1 MKFWEVLK
9 VAFASLRGNK
19 LRSSLTMLGIVIGI
33 FSIISI
39 STVITM
45 LQNSISEGLSQLGKN
60 TFQIQKF
67 PAMQQ
72 GRLSDKIR
80 NRKNLTVEDYYRL
93 REMLQEA
100 KLVGAEQWQF
110 GKLFKSQWDETN
122 ANIQIA
128 GATPEALLTND
139 WVVAEGR
146 AISQDDMDHNRRICV
161 LGTDVAKKLFPRI
174 DPLGQE
180 VKVDGLRLT
189 VIGVFT
195 SRGAMFGQSR
205 DGFVATPLST
215 FQAKYGKT
223 SRSISI
229 TVMAQSV
236 VTYNRTIDAAIG
248 YMRTIRKVAPGEEN
262 DFDIFSNESL
272 IAQVGQI
279 TQYVRL
285 GAIVIA
291 FIALLAAGVG
301 IMNIMLVSVTERTR
315 EIGVR
320 KALGAR
326 RKDILLQFL
335 IESGTMSLAG
345 GMIGVVAGIAV
356 AKVITL
362 LISFPSV
369 VALWSILVGLFV
381 ATAVGLFFGVY
392 PAYKAAELDPIVAL
406 RSEL

>member
-146 AISQDDMDHNRRICV
+146 AISQDDMDHNRRVCV

-315 EIGVR
+315 EIGIR
-320 KALGAR
+320 KAIGAKKRNILFQFIIEAITLCQFGGVIGIVLGLGA
-326 RKDILLQFL
+326 
-335 IESGTMSLAG
+335 GNLAG
-345 GMIGVVAGIAV
+345 KFLNAAPALPLNWVLAGIGLCV
-356 AKVITL
+356 
-362 LISFPSV
+362 
-369 VALWSILVGLFV
+369 LVG
-381 ATAVGLFFGVY
+381 VGFGTY
-392 PAYKAAELDPIVAL
+392 PAWKAANLDPIEAL
-406 RSEL
+406 RHE

>member
-19 LRSSLTMLGIVIGI
+19 LRSSLTVLGIVIGI

-45 LQNSISEGLSQLGKN
+45 LQNSISAGLSSLGKN

-80 NRKNLTVEDYYRL
+80 NRKNLTIEDYYRL
-93 REMLQEA
+93 REMLDEA

-110 GKLFKSQWDETN
+110 GKLFKSQYDETN
-122 ANIQIA
+122 ANIQLA
-128 GATPEALLTND
+128 GATPEAMQTND
-139 WVVAEGR
+139 WQVADGR
-146 AISQDDMDHNRRICV
+146 SINQDDMDRNRRVCV
-161 LGTDVAKKLFPRI
+161 LGVDVARKLFPRV

-180 VKVDGLRLT
+180 VKVDGMRLD
-189 VIGVFT
+189 VIGVLV

-205 DGFVATPLST
+205 DGFVVAPLST

-223 SRSISI
+223 SRSVNI
-229 TVMAQSV
+229 TVMAHGP

-248 YMRTIRKVAPGEEN
+248 HMRTIRKVAPGEEN

-272 IAQVGQI
+272 ISQVGQI
-279 TQYVRL
+279 TRYVRL

-315 EIGVR
+315 EIGIR
-320 KALGAR
+320 KAIGAKKRNILFQFLVEAVTLCQFGGIIGIVLGLGA
-326 RKDILLQFL
+326 
-335 IESGTMSLAG
+335 GNLAG
-345 GMIGVVAGIAV
+345 KALNAAPAVPLDWVLAGIGLCV
-356 AKVITL
+356 
-362 LISFPSV
+362 
-369 VALWSILVGLFV
+369 LVG
-381 ATAVGLFFGVY
+381 VGFGTY
-392 PAYKAAELDPIVAL
+392 PAWKAANLDPIEAL
-406 RSEL
+406 RYE

>member
-9 VAFASLRGNK
+9 VAFGSLRGNK
-19 LRSSLTMLGIVIGI
+19 LRSSLTVLGIVIGI

-67 PAMQQ
+67 PAVQQ
-72 GRLSDKIR
+72 GRLSDRIR
-80 NRKNLTVEDYYRL
+80 NRKNLTIEEYYRL
-93 REMLQEA
+93 REMLDEA

-110 GKLFKSQWDETN
+110 GKLFKSQYDETN
-122 ANIQIA
+122 ANIQIV

-139 WVVAEGR
+139 WVVADGR
-146 AISQDDMDHNRRICV
+146 AINQDDMDRNRRVCI
-161 LGTDVAKKLFPRI
+161 LGVDVAKKIFPRV

-195 SRGAMFGQSR
+195 SKGAMFGQSR

-223 SRSISI
+223 SRSVNI
-229 TVMAQSV
+229 TVMAYSP

-248 YMRTIRKVAPGEEN
+248 HMRTIRKVAPGEEN

-315 EIGVR
+315 EIGIR
-320 KALGAR
+320 KAIGAKKR
-326 RKDILLQFL
+326 NILFQFL
-335 IESGTMSLAG
+335 IEAVTLCQFGGVIGIVLGLGAG
-345 GMIGVVAGIAV
+345 NMAGKALNAAPAVPLDWVLAGIALCV
-356 AKVITL
+356 
-362 LISFPSV
+362 
-369 VALWSILVGLFV
+369 LVG
-381 ATAVGLFFGVY
+381 VGFGTY
-392 PAYKAAELDPIVAL
+392 PAWKAANLDPIEAL
-406 RSEL
+406 RYE

>member
-9 VAFASLRGNK
+9 VAFGSLRSNK
-19 LRSSLTMLGIVIGI
+19 LRSSLTVLGIVIGI

-45 LQNSISEGLSQLGKN
+45 LQNSISEGLAQLGKN

-80 NRKNLTVEDYYRL
+80 NRKNIHVEDYYRL
-93 REMLQEA
+93 RAMLDEA

-110 GKLFKSQWDETN
+110 GKLFKSNWDETN
-122 ANIQIA
+122 ANVQLV
-128 GATPEALLTND
+128 GGTPEAMVTND
-139 WVVAEGR
+139 WAIDSGR
-146 AISQDDMDHNRRICV
+146 AINQNDMDHNKRVCV
-161 LGTDVAKKLFPRI
+161 LGTDVAKKLFKHV
-174 DPLGQE
+174 DPLEQE

-189 VIGVFT
+189 VIGVFAEQ
-195 SRGAMFGQSR
+195 GQMFGQSR
-205 DGFVATPLST
+205 DNFVATPLST
-215 FQAKYGKT
+215 FQTKYGKT
-223 SRSISI
+223 SRSLNI
-229 TVMAQSV
+229 TIMAHSS
-236 VTYNRTIDAAIG
+236 VTYNSTIDAAIG

-272 IAQVGQI
+272 ISQVGQI

-315 EIGVR
+315 EIGIR
-320 KALGAR
+320 KAIGAKKR
-326 RKDILLQFL
+326 NILFQFL
-335 IESGTMSLAG
+335 IEAVTLCQFGGIIGIALGLGAGNLAG
-345 GMIGVVAGIAV
+345 KFLNAAPALPLDWVLTGIILCVVVGVG
-356 AKVITL
+356 
-362 LISFPSV
+362 
-369 VALWSILVGLFV
+369 
-381 ATAVGLFFGVY
+381 FGTY
-392 PAYKAAELDPIVAL
+392 PAWKAANLDPIEAL
-406 RSEL
+406 RYE

>member
-1 MKFWEVLK
+1 MKFWEVIK

-19 LRSSLTMLGIVIGI
+19 LRSSLTVLGIVIGI

-45 LQNSISEGLSQLGKN
+45 MQNSISEGLSQLGKN

-80 NRKNLTVEDYYRL
+80 NRKNLTVEEYARL
-93 REMLQEA
+93 RDMLQEA
-100 KLVGAEQWQF
+100 QLVGAEQWQF
-110 GKLFKSQWDETN
+110 GRLFKSQWDQTN
-122 ANIQIA
+122 PNIQLV
-128 GATPEALLTND
+128 GATPEAIVTND
-139 WVVAEGR
+139 WGVAKGR
-146 AISQDDMDHNRRICV
+146 AINQDDMDHNRRVCV
-161 LGTDVAKKLFPRI
+161 LGVDLVAKLFPRI

-195 SRGAMFGQSR
+195 SKGAMFGQSR
-205 DGFVATPLST
+205 DGFVAMPLST
-215 FQAKYGKT
+215 FQAKYGKN
-223 SRSISI
+223 SRSVNI
-229 TVMAQSV
+229 TVMAYSP

-248 YMRTIRKVAPGEEN
+248 YMRTIRKVGPGEEN

-272 IAQVGQI
+272 ITQVGQI

-315 EIGVR
+315 EIGIR
-320 KALGAR
+320 KAIGAKKRNILFQFIIEAVTLCQFGGIIGIVLGLGVGNMAG
-326 RKDILLQFL
+326 KFL
-335 IESGTMSLAG
+335 NAAPALPLDWVLAG
-345 GMIGVVAGIAV
+345 IGLCV
-356 AKVITL
+356 
-362 LISFPSV
+362 
-369 VALWSILVGLFV
+369 LVG
-381 ATAVGLFFGVY
+381 VGFGTY
-392 PAYKAAELDPIVAL
+392 PAYKAANLDPIEAL
-406 RSEL
+406 RYE

>member
-9 VAFASLRGNK
+9 VAFGSLRGNK
-19 LRSSLTMLGIVIGI
+19 LRSSLTILGIVIGI

-67 PAMQQ
+67 PRMQQ

-80 NRKNLTVEDYYRL
+80 NRKNLTIEEYYRL
-93 REMLQEA
+93 REMLDEA

-110 GKLFKSQWDETN
+110 GKLFKSAYDETN
-122 ANIQIA
+122 ANIQLV
-128 GATPEALLTND
+128 GGTPEAMVTND
-139 WVVAEGR
+139 WVVADGR
-146 AISQDDMDHNRRICV
+146 AINADDMDRNRRVCI
-161 LGTDVAKKLFPRI
+161 LGVDVAKKLFPRV

-195 SRGAMFGQSR
+195 KKGEMFGQSR

-215 FQAKYGKT
+215 FQSKYGKT
-223 SRSISI
+223 SRSVNI
-229 TVMAQSV
+229 TVMAHSA

-248 YMRTIRKVAPGEEN
+248 HMRTIRKVAPGEEN

-272 IAQVGQI
+272 ISQVGQI
-279 TQYVRL
+279 TKFVRL

-315 EIGVR
+315 EIGIR
-320 KALGAR
+320 KAIGAKKR
-326 RKDILLQFL
+326 NILFQFL
-335 IESGTMSLAG
+335 IEAVTLCQFGGVIGIVLGLGAGNLAG
-345 GMIGVVAGIAV
+345 KALNAAPALPLDWILGGIGLCV
-356 AKVITL
+356 
-362 LISFPSV
+362 
-369 VALWSILVGLFV
+369 LVG
-381 ATAVGLFFGVY
+381 VGFGTY
-392 PAYKAAELDPIVAL
+392 PAWKAANLDPIEAL
-406 RSEL
+406 RYE

>member
-19 LRSSLTMLGIVIGI
+19 LRSSLTVLGIVIGI

-45 LQNSISEGLSQLGKN
+45 LQNSINEGLSSLGKN

-80 NRKNLTVEDYYRL
+80 NRKNLTIEEYYRL
-93 REMLQEA
+93 REMLDEA

-110 GKLFKSQWDETN
+110 GKLFKSQYDETN
-122 ANIQIA
+122 ANIQLA
-128 GATPEALLTND
+128 GATPEAMLTND
-139 WVVAEGR
+139 WQIADGR
-146 AISQDDMDHNRRICV
+146 SINQDDMDRNRRVCV
-161 LGTDVAKKLFPRI
+161 LGVDVARKLFPRV

-180 VKVDGLRLT
+180 IKVDGLRLD
-189 VIGVFT
+189 VIGVLVT
-195 SRGAMFGQSR
+195 RGAMFGQSR
-205 DGFVATPLST
+205 DGFVVTPLST

-223 SRSISI
+223 SRSVNI
-229 TVMAQSV
+229 TVMAHSP

-248 YMRTIRKVAPGEEN
+248 HMRTIRKVAPGEEN

-272 IAQVGQI
+272 ISQVGQI

-315 EIGVR
+315 EIGIR
-320 KALGAR
+320 KAIGAKKR
-326 RKDILLQFL
+326 NILFQFL
-335 IESGTMSLAG
+335 VEAVTLCQFGGIIGIVLGLSAGNLAG
-345 GMIGVVAGIAV
+345 KALNAAPAVPLDWVLAGIGLCV
-356 AKVITL
+356 
-362 LISFPSV
+362 
-369 VALWSILVGLFV
+369 LVG
-381 ATAVGLFFGVY
+381 VGFGTY
-392 PAYKAAELDPIVAL
+392 PAWKAANLDPIEAL
-406 RSEL
+406 RYE

>member
-1 MKFWEVLK
+1 MKFWEILK

-19 LRSSLTMLGIVIGI
+19 LRSTLTVLGIVIGI

-67 PAMQQ
+67 PAIQQ

-80 NRKNLTVEDYYRL
+80 NRKNITVEDYYRL
-93 REMLQEA
+93 QKMLQEA

-110 GKLFKSQWDETN
+110 GKLFKSQYEETN
-122 ANIQIA
+122 ANIQLV
-128 GATPEALLTND
+128 GGTPEAMVTND
-139 WVVAEGR
+139 WVVADGR
-146 AISQDDMDHNRRICV
+146 AINQDDMDHNRRVCV
-161 LGTDVAKKLFPRI
+161 LGTDVVKKLFPHV

-180 VKVDGLRLT
+180 VKVDGLRLA

-195 SRGAMFGQSR
+195 SKGELFGQSR

-215 FQAKYGKT
+215 FQTQYGKT
-223 SRSISI
+223 SRSVNI
-229 TVMAQSV
+229 TVMAHSA

-248 YMRTIRKVAPGEEN
+248 YMRTIRKVPPGEEN

-272 IAQVGQI
+272 ISQFGQI
-279 TQYVRL
+279 TKFVRL
-285 GAIVIA
+285 GAIVVA

-315 EIGVR
+315 EIGIR
-320 KALGAR
+320 KAIGAKKR
-326 RKDILLQFL
+326 NILFQFL
-335 IESGTMSLAG
+335 IEAVTLCQFGGIIGIVLGLSAGNLAG
-345 GMIGVVAGIAV
+345 KFLKVAPAVPLDWVLAGIGLCV
-356 AKVITL
+356 
-362 LISFPSV
+362 
-369 VALWSILVGLFV
+369 LVG
-381 ATAVGLFFGVY
+381 VGFGTY
-392 PAYKAAELDPIVAL
+392 PAWKAANLDPIEAL
-406 RSEL
+406 RYE

>member
-146 AISQDDMDHNRRICV
+146 AISQDDMDHNRRVCV

-205 DGFVATPLST
+205 DGFVAAPLST

-315 EIGVR
+315 EIGIR
-320 KALGAR
+320 KAIGAKKRNILFQFIIEAITLCQFGGVIGIVLGLGA
-326 RKDILLQFL
+326 
-335 IESGTMSLAG
+335 GNLAG
-345 GMIGVVAGIAV
+345 KFLNAAPALPLDWVLAGIGLCV
-356 AKVITL
+356 
-362 LISFPSV
+362 
-369 VALWSILVGLFV
+369 LVG
-381 ATAVGLFFGVY
+381 VGFGTY
-392 PAYKAAELDPIVAL
+392 PAWKAANLDPIEAL
-406 RSEL
+406 RHE

>member
-1 MKFWEVLK
+1 MKFWEVIK

-19 LRSSLTMLGIVIGI
+19 LRSSLTVLGIVIGI

-45 LQNSISEGLSQLGKN
+45 MQNSISEGLSQLGKN

-80 NRKNLTVEDYYRL
+80 NRKNLTVEEYARL
-93 REMLQEA
+93 RDMLQEA
-100 KLVGAEQWQF
+100 QLVGAEQWQF
-110 GKLFKSQWDETN
+110 GRLFKSQWDQTN
-122 ANIQIA
+122 PNIQLV
-128 GATPEALLTND
+128 GATPEAIVTND
-139 WVVAEGR
+139 WAVAKGR
-146 AISQDDMDHNRRICV
+146 AINQDDMDHNRRVCV
-161 LGTDVAKKLFPRI
+161 LGVDLITKLFPRI

-195 SRGAMFGQSR
+195 SKGAMFGQSR
-205 DGFVATPLST
+205 DGFVAMPLST
-215 FQAKYGKT
+215 FQAKYGKN
-223 SRSISI
+223 SRSVNI
-229 TVMAQSV
+229 TVMAYSP

-248 YMRTIRKVAPGEEN
+248 YMRTIRKVGPGEEN

-272 IAQVGQI
+272 ISQVGQI

-315 EIGVR
+315 EIGIR
-320 KALGAR
+320 KAIGAKKRNILFQFIIEAVTLCQFGGVIGIVLGLGVGNMAG
-326 RKDILLQFL
+326 KFL
-335 IESGTMSLAG
+335 NAAPALPLDWVLAG
-345 GMIGVVAGIAV
+345 IGLCV
-356 AKVITL
+356 
-362 LISFPSV
+362 
-369 VALWSILVGLFV
+369 LVG
-381 ATAVGLFFGVY
+381 VGFGTY
-392 PAYKAAELDPIVAL
+392 PAYKAANLDPIEAL
-406 RSEL
+406 RYE

>member
-9 VAFASLRGNK
+9 VAFGSLRGNK
-19 LRSSLTMLGIVIGI
+19 LRSSLTILGIVIGI

-45 LQNSISEGLSQLGKN
+45 LQNSISAGLSSLGKN

-80 NRKNLTVEDYYRL
+80 NRKNLTIEEYYRL
-93 REMLQEA
+93 REMLDEA

-110 GKLFKSQWDETN
+110 GKLFKSQYDETN
-122 ANIQIA
+122 ANIQLA
-128 GATPEALLTND
+128 GATPEAMLTND
-139 WVVAEGR
+139 WQVADGR
-146 AISQDDMDHNRRICV
+146 SINQDDMDRNRRVCV
-161 LGTDVAKKLFPRI
+161 LGTDVARKLFPRV

-180 VKVDGLRLT
+180 VKVDGMRLD
-189 VIGVFT
+189 VIGVLVT
-195 SRGAMFGQSR
+195 KGAMFGQSR
-205 DGFVATPLST
+205 DGFVVAPLST

-223 SRSISI
+223 SRSVNI
-229 TVMAQSV
+229 TVMAYSP

-248 YMRTIRKVAPGEEN
+248 HMRTIRKVAPGEEN

-272 IAQVGQI
+272 ISQVGQI

-315 EIGVR
+315 EIGIR
-320 KALGAR
+320 KAIGAKKR
-326 RKDILLQFL
+326 NILFQFL
-335 IESGTMSLAG
+335 IEAVTLCQFGGIIGIVLGLGAGNLAG
-345 GMIGVVAGIAV
+345 KALNAAPAVPLDWVLAGIGLCV
-356 AKVITL
+356 
-362 LISFPSV
+362 
-369 VALWSILVGLFV
+369 LVG
-381 ATAVGLFFGVY
+381 VGFGTY
-392 PAYKAAELDPIVAL
+392 PAWKAANLDPIEAL
-406 RSEL
+406 RYE

>member
-9 VAFASLRGNK
+9 VAFGSLRGNK
-19 LRSSLTMLGIVIGI
+19 LRSSLTVLGIVIGI

-45 LQNSISEGLSQLGKN
+45 LQNSISEGLSSLGKN

-80 NRKNLTVEDYYRL
+80 NRKNLTIEEYYRL
-93 REMLQEA
+93 SAMLQEA

-110 GKLFKSQWDETN
+110 GKLFKSQYDETN
-122 ANIQIA
+122 ANIQIV

-146 AISQDDMDHNRRICV
+146 AINQDDMDHNRRVCI
-161 LGTDVAKKLFPRI
+161 LGVDVAKKLFPRVN
-174 DPLGQE
+174 PLGQE

-195 SRGAMFGQSR
+195 SKGAMFGQSR

-215 FQAKYGKT
+215 FQSKYGKT
-223 SRSISI
+223 SRSVNI
-229 TVMAQSV
+229 TVMASSP
-236 VTYNRTIDAAIG
+236 VTYNRTIDEAIG

-272 IAQVGQI
+272 ISQVGQI

-315 EIGVR
+315 EIGIR
-320 KALGAR
+320 KAIGAKKRNILFQFIIEAVTLCQFGGIIGIVLGLGA
-326 RKDILLQFL
+326 
-335 IESGTMSLAG
+335 GNLAG
-345 GMIGVVAGIAV
+345 KALNAAPALPLDWVLAGIGLCV
-356 AKVITL
+356 
-362 LISFPSV
+362 
-369 VALWSILVGLFV
+369 LVG
-381 ATAVGLFFGVY
+381 VGFGTY
-392 PAYKAAELDPIVAL
+392 PAWKAANLDPIEAL
-406 RSEL
+406 RYE

>member
-93 REMLQEA
+93 REMLQDA

-315 EIGVR
+315 EIGIR
-320 KALGAR
+320 KAIGAKKRNILFQFIIEAITLCQFGGVIGIVLGLGA
-326 RKDILLQFL
+326 
-335 IESGTMSLAG
+335 GNLAG
-345 GMIGVVAGIAV
+345 KFLNAAPALPLDWVLAGIGLCV
-356 AKVITL
+356 
-362 LISFPSV
+362 
-369 VALWSILVGLFV
+369 LVG
-381 ATAVGLFFGVY
+381 VGFGTY
-392 PAYKAAELDPIVAL
+392 PAWKAANLDPIEAL
-406 RSEL
+406 RHE

>member
-146 AISQDDMDHNRRICV
+146 AISQDDMDHNRRVCV

-315 EIGVR
+315 EIGIR
-320 KALGAR
+320 KAIGAKKRNILFQFIIEAITLCQFGGVIGIVLGLGA
-326 RKDILLQFL
+326 
-335 IESGTMSLAG
+335 GNLAG
-345 GMIGVVAGIAV
+345 KFLNAAPALPLDWVLAGIGLCV
-356 AKVITL
+356 
-362 LISFPSV
+362 
-369 VALWSILVGLFV
+369 LVG
-381 ATAVGLFFGVY
+381 VGFGTY
-392 PAYKAAELDPIVAL
+392 PAWKAANLDPIEAL
-406 RSEL
+406 RHE

>member
-9 VAFASLRGNK
+9 VAFGSLRGNK
-19 LRSSLTMLGIVIGI
+19 LRSSLTVLGIVIGI

-67 PAMQQ
+67 PAVQQ
-72 GRLSDKIR
+72 GRLSDRIR
-80 NRKNLTVEDYYRL
+80 NRKNLTVEEYYRL
-93 REMLQEA
+93 RDMLDEA

-110 GKLFKSQWDETN
+110 GKLFKSQYDETN
-122 ANIQIA
+122 ANIQLV

-139 WVVAEGR
+139 WVVADGR
-146 AISQDDMDHNRRICV
+146 AINQDDMDRNRRVCI
-161 LGTDVAKKLFPRI
+161 LGVDVAKKIFPRV

-180 VKVDGLRLT
+180 VKVDGLRLA

-195 SRGAMFGQSR
+195 SKGAMFGQSR

-223 SRSISI
+223 SRSVNI
-229 TVMAQSV
+229 TVMAYSP

-248 YMRTIRKVAPGEEN
+248 HMRTIRKVAPGEEN

-315 EIGVR
+315 EIGIR
-320 KALGAR
+320 KAIGAKKR
-326 RKDILLQFL
+326 NILFQFL
-335 IESGTMSLAG
+335 IEAITLCQFGGVIGIVLGLGAGNMAGKALNAAPAVPLDWVLAG
-345 GMIGVVAGIAV
+345 IGLCV
-356 AKVITL
+356 
-362 LISFPSV
+362 
-369 VALWSILVGLFV
+369 LVG
-381 ATAVGLFFGVY
+381 VGFGTY
-392 PAYKAAELDPIVAL
+392 PAWKAANLDPIEAL
-406 RSEL
+406 RYE

>member
-19 LRSSLTMLGIVIGI
+19 LRSSLTVLGIVIGI

-45 LQNSISEGLSQLGKN
+45 MQNSISEGLSQLGKN

-80 NRKNLTVEDYYRL
+80 NRKNLTIEEYYRL
-93 REMLQEA
+93 RDMLDEA

-110 GKLFKSQWDETN
+110 GRLFKSQWDETN
-122 ANIQIA
+122 ANIQLA
-128 GATPEALLTND
+128 GVTPEAMLTND
-139 WVVAEGR
+139 WAVADGR
-146 AISQDDMDHNRRICV
+146 TINQDDMDHARRVCV
-161 LGTDVAKKLFPRI
+161 LGTDLVTKLFNRVN
-174 DPLGQE
+174 PLSQE
-180 VKVDGLRLT
+180 VKVDGMRLT

-195 SRGAMFGQSR
+195 SKGSMFGQSR
-205 DGFVATPLST
+205 NNFVAMPLST
-215 FQAKYGKT
+215 FQSKYGKT
-223 SRSISI
+223 SRSINI
-229 TVMAQSV
+229 TVMAYSP
-236 VTYNRTIDAAIG
+236 VTYNSTIDAAIG

-285 GAIVIA
+285 GAIVVA
-291 FIALLAAGVG
+291 FIALLAAGIG

-315 EIGVR
+315 EIGIR
-320 KALGAR
+320 KAIGAKKRNILFQFIIEAVTLCQFGGLIGILLGLGA
-326 RKDILLQFL
+326 
-335 IESGTMSLAG
+335 GNLAG
-345 GMIGVVAGIAV
+345 KFLNAAPALPLDWVLGGIGLCV
-356 AKVITL
+356 
-362 LISFPSV
+362 
-369 VALWSILVGLFV
+369 LVG
-381 ATAVGLFFGVY
+381 VGFGTY
-392 PAYKAAELDPIVAL
+392 PAYKAANLDPIEAL
-406 RSEL
+406 RYE

>member
-1 MKFWEVLK
+1 MKFWEVIK

-19 LRSSLTMLGIVIGI
+19 LRSSLTVLGIVIGI

-45 LQNSISEGLSQLGKN
+45 MQNSISEGLSQLGKN

-67 PAMQQ
+67 PAMRQ

-80 NRKNLTVEDYYRL
+80 NRKDLTVEDYYRL
-93 REMLQEA
+93 RDMLQEA

-110 GKLFKSQWDETN
+110 GRLFKSQWDETN
-122 ANIQIA
+122 ANIQLV
-128 GATPEALLTND
+128 GGTPEAMVTND
-139 WVVAEGR
+139 WQVAEGR
-146 AISQDDMDHNRRICV
+146 SINQDDMDHNRRVCV
-161 LGTDVAKKLFPRI
+161 LGVDVSTKLFKHVN
-174 DPLGQE
+174 PLGQE

-189 VIGVFT
+189 VIGIFT
-195 SRGAMFGQSR
+195 SKGSMFGQSR

-223 SRSISI
+223 GASINI
-229 TVMAQSV
+229 TVMAGSA
-236 VTYNRTIDAAIG
+236 VTYNSTIDAAIG
-248 YMRTIRKVAPGEEN
+248 YMRTIRKVAPGEDN
-262 DFDIFSNESL
+262 DFDVFSNESL

-315 EIGVR
+315 EIGIR
-320 KALGAR
+320 KAIGAKKRNILFQFIIEAVTLCQFGGIIGIVLGLAAGNMAG
-326 RKDILLQFL
+326 KFL
-335 IESGTMSLAG
+335 NAAPALPLDWVLTG
-345 GMIGVVAGIAV
+345 IGLCV
-356 AKVITL
+356 
-362 LISFPSV
+362 
-369 VALWSILVGLFV
+369 LVG
-381 ATAVGLFFGVY
+381 VGFGTY
-392 PAYKAAELDPIVAL
+392 PAYKAANLDPIEAL
-406 RSEL
+406 RYE

>member
-1 MKFWEVLK
+1 MKFWEVIK

-19 LRSSLTMLGIVIGI
+19 LRSSLTVLGIVIGI

-45 LQNSISEGLSQLGKN
+45 MQNSISEGLSQLGKN

-80 NRKNLTVEDYYRL
+80 NRKNLTVEEYARL
-93 REMLQEA
+93 RDMLQEA

-110 GKLFKSQWDETN
+110 GRLFKSQWDETN
-122 ANIQIA
+122 PNIQLV
-128 GATPEALLTND
+128 GATPEAIVTND
-139 WVVAEGR
+139 WAIARGR
-146 AISQDDMDHNRRICV
+146 AINQDDMDHNRHVCV
-161 LGTDVAKKLFPRI
+161 LGTDLVTKLFPRI

-195 SRGAMFGQSR
+195 SKGAMFGQSR
-205 DGFVATPLST
+205 DGFVAMPLSA

-291 FIALLAAGVG
+291 FIALLAAGIG

-315 EIGVR
+315 EIGIR
-320 KALGAR
+320 KAIGAKKRNILFQFIIEAITLCQFGGVIGIILGLGA
-326 RKDILLQFL
+326 
-335 IESGTMSLAG
+335 GNLAG
-345 GMIGVVAGIAV
+345 KFLNAAPALPLDWVLAGIGLCV
-356 AKVITL
+356 
-362 LISFPSV
+362 
-369 VALWSILVGLFV
+369 LVG
-381 ATAVGLFFGVY
+381 VGFGTY
-392 PAYKAAELDPIVAL
+392 PAWKAANLDPIEAL
-406 RSEL
+406 RHE

>member
-19 LRSSLTMLGIVIGI
+19 LRSSLTVLGIVIGI

-45 LQNSISEGLSQLGKN
+45 LQNSISEGLSSLGKN

-67 PAMQQ
+67 PAMRQ

-80 NRKNLTVEDYYRL
+80 NRKNLTIEEYYRL

-100 KLVGAEQWQF
+100 KLVGAEQWEY
-110 GKLFKSQWDETN
+110 GKLFKSPYDETN
-122 ANIQIA
+122 ANIQLA
-128 GATPEALLTND
+128 GATPEAMLTND
-139 WVVAEGR
+139 WQIADGR
-146 AISQDDMDHNRRICV
+146 AINQDDMDRNRRVCV
-161 LGTDVAKKLFPRI
+161 LGVDVVKKLFPRI
-174 DPLGQE
+174 NPLGQE
-180 VKVDGLRLT
+180 VKVDGMRLT
-189 VIGVFT
+189 VIGVLV

-205 DGFVATPLST
+205 DGFVAMPLST
-215 FQAKYGKT
+215 FQSKYGKT
-223 SRSISI
+223 GRSVSI
-229 TVMAQSV
+229 TVMAHSP

-248 YMRTIRKVAPGEEN
+248 HMRTIRKVAPGEEN

-272 IAQVGQI
+272 ISQVGQI

-315 EIGVR
+315 EIGIR
-320 KALGAR
+320 KAIGAKKRNILFQFIIEAVTLCQFGGLIGIALGLGA
-326 RKDILLQFL
+326 
-335 IESGTMSLAG
+335 GNLAG
-345 GMIGVVAGIAV
+345 KFLNAAPALPLDWVLTGIV
-356 AKVITL
+356 LCV
-362 LISFPSV
+362 
-369 VALWSILVGLFV
+369 LVG
-381 ATAVGLFFGVY
+381 VGFGTY
-392 PAYKAAELDPIVAL
+392 PAWKAANLDPIEAL
-406 RSEL
+406 RYE

>member
-9 VAFASLRGNK
+9 VAFNSLRGNK
-19 LRSSLTMLGIVIGI
+19 LRSSLTILGIVIGI

-45 LQNSISEGLSQLGKN
+45 LQNSINEGLSQLGKN

-67 PAMQQ
+67 PAVQQ

-80 NRKNLTVEDYYRL
+80 NRKNLTIEEYYRL
-93 REMLQEA
+93 REMLDEA

-110 GKLFKSQWDETN
+110 GKLFKSQYDETN
-122 ANIQIA
+122 ANIQLV
-128 GATPEALLTND
+128 GGTPEAMVTND
-139 WVVAEGR
+139 WVVADGR
-146 AISQDDMDHNRRICV
+146 AINPDDMDRNRRVCV
-161 LGTDVAKKLFPRI
+161 LGTDVARKLFPRV

-195 SRGAMFGQSR
+195 SKGEMFGQSR
-205 DGFVATPLST
+205 DSFVATPLST

-223 SRSISI
+223 SRSVNI
-229 TVMAQSV
+229 TVMAHSA

-248 YMRTIRKVAPGEEN
+248 HMRTIRKVAPGEEN
-262 DFDIFSNESL
+262 DVDIFSNESL
-272 IAQVGQI
+272 ISQVGQI

-315 EIGVR
+315 EIGIR
-320 KALGAR
+320 KAIGAKKR
-326 RKDILLQFL
+326 NILFQFL
-335 IESGTMSLAG
+335 IEAVTLCQFGGVIGIVLGLGAGNLAG
-345 GMIGVVAGIAV
+345 KALNAAPALPLDWILGGIGLCV
-356 AKVITL
+356 
-362 LISFPSV
+362 
-369 VALWSILVGLFV
+369 LVGI
-381 ATAVGLFFGVY
+381 GFGTY
-392 PAYKAAELDPIVAL
+392 PAWKAANLDPIEAL
-406 RSEL
+406 RYE

>member
-1 MKFWEVLK
+1 MKFWEVIK

-19 LRSSLTMLGIVIGI
+19 LRSSLTVLGIVIGI

-45 LQNSISEGLSQLGKN
+45 MQNSISEGLSQLGKN

-80 NRKNLTVEDYYRL
+80 NRKNLTIEEYYRL
-93 REMLQEA
+93 RDMLDEA

-110 GKLFKSQWDETN
+110 GRLFKSQWDETN
-122 ANIQIA
+122 ANIQLV
-128 GATPEALLTND
+128 GGTPEAMVTND
-139 WVVAEGR
+139 WAIADGR
-146 AISQDDMDHNRRICV
+146 TINQDDMDHNRRVCV
-161 LGTDVAKKLFPRI
+161 LGTDLVTKLFPRI
-174 DPLGQE
+174 NPLGQE
-180 VKVDGLRLT
+180 VKVDGMRLN

-195 SRGAMFGQSR
+195 PQGAMFGQTR
-205 DGFVATPLST
+205 DNFVAMPLST

-223 SRSISI
+223 SRSVNI
-229 TVMAQSV
+229 TVMAGSA

-248 YMRTIRKVAPGEEN
+248 YMRTIRKVGPGEEN

-315 EIGVR
+315 EIGIR
-320 KALGAR
+320 KAIGAKKRNILFQFIIEAVTLCQFGGFIGIVLGLAVGNMAG
-326 RKDILLQFL
+326 KFL
-335 IESGTMSLAG
+335 NAAPALPLDWVLAG
-345 GMIGVVAGIAV
+345 IGLCV
-356 AKVITL
+356 
-362 LISFPSV
+362 
-369 VALWSILVGLFV
+369 LVG
-381 ATAVGLFFGVY
+381 VGFGTY
-392 PAYKAAELDPIVAL
+392 PAYKAANLDPIEAL
-406 RSEL
+406 RYE

>member
-1 MKFWEVLK
+1 
-9 VAFASLRGNK
+9 
-19 LRSSLTMLGIVIGI
+19 
-33 FSIISI
+33 
-39 STVITM
+39 
-45 LQNSISEGLSQLGKN
+45 
-60 TFQIQKF
+60 
-67 PAMQQ
+67 MQQ

-80 NRKNLTVEDYYRL
+80 NRKNLTVEEYYRL
-93 REMLQEA
+93 RDMLDEA

-110 GKLFKSQWDETN
+110 GKLFKSQYDETN
-122 ANIQIA
+122 ANIQLV
-128 GATPEALLTND
+128 GATPEALVTNE
-139 WVVAEGR
+139 WVIAQGR
-146 AISQDDMDHNRRICV
+146 AINQDDMDRNRRVCV
-161 LGTDVAKKLFPRI
+161 LGVDVAKKIFPRV

-195 SRGAMFGQSR
+195 SKGAIFGQSR

-223 SRSISI
+223 SRSINI
-229 TVMAQSV
+229 TVMAYSA

-315 EIGVR
+315 EIGIR
-320 KALGAR
+320 KAIGAKKR
-326 RKDILLQFL
+326 NILFQFL
-335 IESGTMSLAG
+335 IEAITLCQFGGIIGILLGLGAGNMAGKALNAAPAVPLDWVLAG
-345 GMIGVVAGIAV
+345 IGLCV
-356 AKVITL
+356 
-362 LISFPSV
+362 
-369 VALWSILVGLFV
+369 LVG
-381 ATAVGLFFGVY
+381 VGFGTY
-392 PAYKAAELDPIVAL
+392 PAWKAANLDPIEAL
-406 RSEL
+406 RYE

>member
-1 MKFWEVLK
+1 MKFWEIIK

-19 LRSSLTMLGIVIGI
+19 LRSSLTILGIVIGI

-45 LQNSISEGLSQLGKN
+45 MQNSISEGLSQLGKN

-67 PAMQQ
+67 PALQQ

-80 NRKNLTVEDYYRL
+80 NRKNLTIEDYYRL
-93 REMLQEA
+93 REMLDEA

-110 GKLFKSQWDETN
+110 GKLFKSQYDETN
-122 ANIQIA
+122 ANIQVV
-128 GATPEALLTND
+128 GGTPEAMVTND
-139 WVVAEGR
+139 WVIADGR
-146 AISQDDMDHNRRICV
+146 SINQDDMDRNRRVCV
-161 LGTDVAKKLFPRI
+161 LGTDVAKKLFPRV

-180 VKVDGLRLT
+180 VKVDGMRLT

-195 SRGAMFGQSR
+195 SKGALFGQSQ

-223 SRSISI
+223 SRSVNI
-229 TVMAQSV
+229 TVQAFSA

-248 YMRTIRKVAPGEEN
+248 HMRTIRKVAPGEEN
-262 DFDIFSNESL
+262 DFDVYSNESL

-279 TQYVRL
+279 TKFVRL

-315 EIGVR
+315 EIGIR
-320 KALGAR
+320 KAIGAKKR
-326 RKDILLQFL
+326 NILFQFL
-335 IESGTMSLAG
+335 IEAVTLCQFGGIIGILLGLGAGNLAG
-345 GMIGVVAGIAV
+345 KALNAAPALPLDWVLAGIGLCV
-356 AKVITL
+356 
-362 LISFPSV
+362 
-369 VALWSILVGLFV
+369 LVG
-381 ATAVGLFFGVY
+381 VGFGTY
-392 PAYKAAELDPIVAL
+392 PAWKAANLDPIEAL
-406 RSEL
+406 RYE

>member
-315 EIGVR
+315 EIGIR
-320 KALGAR
+320 KAIGAKKRNILFQFIIEAITLCQFGGVIGIVLGLGA
-326 RKDILLQFL
+326 
-335 IESGTMSLAG
+335 GNLAG
-345 GMIGVVAGIAV
+345 KFLNAAPALPLDWVLAGIGLCV
-356 AKVITL
+356 
-362 LISFPSV
+362 
-369 VALWSILVGLFV
+369 LVG
-381 ATAVGLFFGVY
+381 VGFGTY
-392 PAYKAAELDPIVAL
+392 PAWKAANLDPIEAL
-406 RSEL
+406 RHE

>member
-1 MKFWEVLK
+1 MKFWEVIK

-19 LRSSLTMLGIVIGI
+19 LRSSLTVLGIVIGI

-45 LQNSISEGLSQLGKN
+45 MQNSISEGLSQLGKN

-80 NRKNLTVEDYYRL
+80 NRKNLTVEEYARL
-93 REMLQEA
+93 RDMLQEA

-110 GKLFKSQWDETN
+110 GRLFKSQWDETN
-122 ANIQIA
+122 PNIQLV
-128 GATPEALLTND
+128 GATPEAIVTND
-139 WVVAEGR
+139 WAVAKGR
-146 AISQDDMDHNRRICV
+146 AINQDDMDHNRHVCV
-161 LGTDVAKKLFPRI
+161 LGVDLVTKLFPRI

-195 SRGAMFGQSR
+195 SKGAMFGQSR
-205 DGFVATPLST
+205 DGFAAMPLST
-215 FQAKYGKT
+215 FQSKYGKT
-223 SRSISI
+223 SRSVNI
-229 TVMAQSV
+229 TVMAQSP
-236 VTYNRTIDAAIG
+236 VTYNSTIDAAIG
-248 YMRTIRKVAPGEEN
+248 YMRTIRKVGPGEEN

-291 FIALLAAGVG
+291 FIALLAAGIG

-315 EIGVR
+315 EIGIR
-320 KALGAR
+320 KAIGAKKRNILFQFIIEAVTLCQFGGIIGIVLGLGA
-326 RKDILLQFL
+326 
-335 IESGTMSLAG
+335 GNLAG
-345 GMIGVVAGIAV
+345 KFLNAAPALPLDWVLGGIGLCV
-356 AKVITL
+356 
-362 LISFPSV
+362 
-369 VALWSILVGLFV
+369 LVG
-381 ATAVGLFFGVY
+381 VGFGTY
-392 PAYKAAELDPIVAL
+392 PAYKAANLDPIEAL
-406 RSEL
+406 RYE